1 MADSEI
7 SRTLPAITPGK
18 IDVDDGAIKNLPYQI
33 DRRNL
38 LPVAARLLSAR
49 IAESAGKRRESGPTP
64 VRELWPRWYAYHHH
78 CARSA
83 RLRKKLAADMLQA
96 AGGLPI
102 SELERVGDDGS
113 VAVRSF
119 AAMKSIAKLN
129 VASEAELRERRKQW
143 TEADQR
149 LGYSAVAALEQE
161 LAEQAGI
168 LGRVMLIARPS
179 SVIEVAAKLHC
190 LIVTHDPGLKLED
203 TPWPELRTI
212 LKDLIRIAGT
222 RNPKTSAG
230 TADDAVETKREGS
243 LRQGGLF
250 KMERGKTA
258 SVRDILNLA
267 AQYRAAAAKVGESP
281 SRGKHLPQR
290 LLALHAIE
298 LYLDALLQAKGHDH
312 KTIREFQH
320 DPGERARIAV
330 AEGLVLRKRTLTH
343 LATLSSSTEYLVVKY
358 APELN
363 STLSQ
368 VNRVMATLEEISR
381 KVRKVVRAPK
391 DL

>member
-1 MADSEI
+1 MVCVPSSLRPI
-7 SRTLPAITPGK
+7 
-18 IDVDDGAIKNLPYQI
+18 
-33 DRRNL
+33 
-38 LPVAARLLSAR
+38 
-49 IAESAGKRRESGPTP
+49 
-64 VRELWPRWYAYHHH
+64 
-78 CARSA
+78 RSSQ
-83 RLRKKLAADMLQA
+83 KKLAADMLQA

-222 RNPKTSAG
+222 RNPKPLPERLTTRSKPSVKVHS
-230 TADDAVETKREGS
+230 DREVYS
-243 LRQGGLF
+243 
-250 KMERGKTA
+250 KW
-258 SVRDILNLA
+258 N
-267 AQYRAAAAKVGESP
+267 AAK
-281 SRGKHLPQR
+281 QR
-290 LLALHAIE
+290 ACE
-298 LYLDALLQAKGHDH
+298 
-312 KTIREFQH
+312 TF
-320 DPGERARIAV
+320 
-330 AEGLVLRKRTLTH
+330 
-343 LATLSSSTEYLVVKY
+343 
-358 APELN
+358 
-363 STLSQ
+363 
-368 VNRVMATLEEISR
+368 
-381 KVRKVVRAPK
+381 
-391 DL
+391 